1 MIMSNN
7 EVRQS
12 IRDDWERLNF
22 LPLDEFQDIE
32 SKKYLVTPEGRIV
45 KGEYFGDKAGL
56 PLKVYYDKQRK
67 MKYSNIKNVYDNT
80 VRLYCDDMA
89 LYHAYISKKFI

>member
-1 MIMSNN
+1 MNN
-7 EVRQS
+7 NKVRQS
-12 IRDDWERLNF
+12 ILDDWEEF
-22 LPLDEFQDIE
+22 KIYPLDEYQDVE
-32 SKKYLVTPEGRIV
+32 PNMYRVTPEGRIV

-56 PLKVYYDKQRK
+56 PLKVCYDKQRK